1 MPREPP
7 VRVVRELTS
16 RGYNAER
23 EAVTLLAGASDP
35 AAAVER
41 AVDAAPDD
49 ALTLTT
55 DHVRE
60 VVDDATPN
68 ASDSEADAS
77 GGDAPTAPTET
88 AAAAT
93 ATQSADPG
101 PEAPTDETAS
111 ATASTGATD
120 DDIQPTEST
129 TPVETKG
136 VSEGQNAAGR
146 RDGRDARDDSQRSV
160 EIDGDITGES
170 TGTGEY
176 ADFVATFR
184 DRYDRLSKK
193 LRGRVNHRPTDALD
207 SMPGGS
213 EAAVVG
219 MVNDVR
225 STASGHWLVEVEDTN
240 GVFPTLV
247 MKDRDIADHVDELLT
262 DEVIA
267 VEGTISDDGGILFAD
282 ELHFPDIPRTH
293 SASTAD
299 RHVQAALVSDV
310 HVGSQEFAADAW
322 QAFADWLHTE
332 EADPV
337 EYLLI
342 AGDMVEGVGVYPDQ
356 DEELDIVDIYE
367 QYETFAEHLK
377 DVPGDME
384 IVMIP
389 GNHDA
394 VLTEVI
400 NRPKYTELD
409 PTVVL
414 FLTFPAFYGF
424 MIGDLGYGILYGA
437 LGFWLYRGFD
447 SEMISKLGGVA
458 MWAGGFTALFGVL
471 YGEIF
476 GLHLVT
482 EYLWHGALGL
492 ADAPLKKGLH
502 VSAFAELWL
511 AASLLFGIAHLAIG
525 YVFGLVNETRSHGLK
540 AAVTESG
547 GPLLLMAGVGAWLFS
562 THMQSGGGPRPE
574 LLYRALELPPIV
586 GIVGLA
592 LAVLG
597 LVLVTIGEGAAGFL
611 ESPTYALVNT
621 VSYTRIAAVLLA
633 KAGMAYVVNLLVF
646 GAYELHLE
654 EPETVEYMFGLFSA
668 TLEHETHFMLF
679 NTHTHGGEVLFPG
692 LIHMGTAG
700 VLGGIVVFVLGH
712 LLVLALGVTS
722 AGLQTL
728 RLEYVEFF
736 NKFYEGGGEKYHP
749 FGHQRNYTTE
759 D

>member
-7 VRVVRELTS
+7 VRVVREVTS

-23 EAVTLLAGASDP
+23 EAVTLLATARDP

-60 VVDDATPN
+60 VLDDATPSTS
-68 ASDSEADAS
+68 ATDADAP
-77 GGDAPTAPTET
+77 GKDAAAGEATASETTTADTTTTET
-88 AAAAT
+88 AAADTTTAAAAT
-93 ATQSADPG
+93 KSAESE
-101 PEAPTDETAS
+101 PEASTDQTTTPTAS
-111 ATASTGATD
+111 SGVGD
-120 DDIQPTEST
+120 DDIRTRKRTS
-129 TPVETKG
+129 PVETKG
-136 VSEGQNAAGR
+136 VSEGQNEAGR

-219 MVNDVR
+219 MVNDIR

-282 ELHFPDIPRTH
+282 DLHFPDIPRTH
-293 SASTAD
+293 RPSTAD

-332 EADPV
+332 EADAV

-342 AGDMVEGVGVYPDQ
+342 AGDMVEGVGVYPNQ
-356 DEELDIVDIYE
+356 DEELDIVDIYD

-394 VLTEVI
+394 VRLAE
-400 NRPKYTELD
+400 PQ
-409 PTVVL
+409 
-414 FLTFPAFYGF
+414 PAFDEELRDIMSAHDARFTGNPSTVTVEGVDILMYHGVS
-424 MIGDLGYGILYGA
+424 IDEIIAEYPGD
-437 LGFWLYRGFD
+437 D
-447 SEMISKLGGVA
+447 ISYDNPHRAMEQLLKKRHVAPQFGGRTRVAPEKEDYLVIDEAPDVFHTGHVHKLGV
-458 MWAGGFTALFGVL
+458 GGYHNVR
-471 YGEIF
+471 
-476 GLHLVT
+476 
-482 EYLWHGALGL
+482 
-492 ADAPLKKGLH
+492 
-502 VSAFAELWL
+502 
-511 AASLLFGIAHLAIG
+511 
-525 YVFGLVNETRSHGLK
+525 LVNSGCWQHQTEFQKSVNIDPDVATAPILDLDTLD
-540 AAVTESG
+540 VT
-547 GPLLLMAGVGAWLFS
+547 V
-562 THMQSGGGPRPE
+562 R
-574 LLYRALELPPIV
+574 
-586 GIVGLA
+586 
-592 LAVLG
+592 
-597 LVLVTIGEGAAGFL
+597 
-611 ESPTYALVNT
+611 
-621 VSYTRIAAVLLA
+621 
-633 KAGMAYVVNLLVF
+633 
-646 GAYELHLE
+646 
-654 EPETVEYMFGLFSA
+654 
-668 TLEHETHFMLF
+668 
-679 NTHTHGGEVLFPG
+679 
-692 LIHMGTAG
+692 
-700 VLGGIVVFVLGH
+700 
-712 LLVLALGVTS
+712 
-722 AGLQTL
+722 
-728 RLEYVEFF
+728 
-736 NKFYEGGGEKYHP
+736 KFA
-749 FGHQRNYTTE
+749 
-759 D
+759 

>member
-41 AVDAAPDD
+41 AVDAAPED

-60 VVDDATPN
+60 VLDDATPN
-68 ASDSEADAS
+68 APAEDTPSDDATDEPAAETTD
-77 GGDAPTAPTET
+77 GTT
-88 AAAAT
+88 AAAT
-93 ATQSADPG
+93 T
-101 PEAPTDETAS
+101 EPTDEPAEPPAPSDEPAGAAAGAAAAS
-111 ATASTGATD
+111 QTPDAVADSTSERDTTSSTGD
-120 DDIQPTEST
+120 EIEDIQTTEST
-129 TPVETKG
+129 TPDETKG
-136 VSEGQNAAGR
+136 GDDARNATGR
-146 RDGRDARDDSQRSV
+146 RDDRPARDDAERSV
-160 EIDGDITGES
+160 EIEGDVTGES

-219 MVNDVR
+219 MVNDIR

-247 MKDRDIADHVDELLT
+247 MKDRDIAAHVDELLM

-293 SASTAD
+293 RPSTAD

-322 QAFADWLHTE
+322 DAFADWLHTE
-332 EADPV
+332 EADAV
-337 EYLLI
+337 EYLLV

-356 DEELDIVDIYE
+356 DEELDIVDIYD

-394 VLTEVI
+394 VRLAE
-400 NRPKYTELD
+400 PQ
-409 PTVVL
+409 
-414 FLTFPAFYGF
+414 PAFDEELRSIMSAHDARFTGNPSTVTLEGVDILMYHGVS
-424 MIGDLGYGILYGA
+424 IDEIIAEYPGDDVSYDNPHRAMEQLLKKRHVAPQFGGRTRVAPEKEDYLVIDEAPDVFHTGHVH
-437 LGFWLYRGFD
+437 
-447 SEMISKLGGVA
+447 KLGV
-458 MWAGGFTALFGVL
+458 GGYHNVR
-471 YGEIF
+471 
-476 GLHLVT
+476 
-482 EYLWHGALGL
+482 
-492 ADAPLKKGLH
+492 
-502 VSAFAELWL
+502 
-511 AASLLFGIAHLAIG
+511 
-525 YVFGLVNETRSHGLK
+525 LVNSGCWQHQTEFQKSVNIDPDVATAPILDLDTLD
-540 AAVTESG
+540 VT
-547 GPLLLMAGVGAWLFS
+547 V
-562 THMQSGGGPRPE
+562 R
-574 LLYRALELPPIV
+574 
-586 GIVGLA
+586 
-592 LAVLG
+592 
-597 LVLVTIGEGAAGFL
+597 
-611 ESPTYALVNT
+611 
-621 VSYTRIAAVLLA
+621 
-633 KAGMAYVVNLLVF
+633 
-646 GAYELHLE
+646 
-654 EPETVEYMFGLFSA
+654 
-668 TLEHETHFMLF
+668 
-679 NTHTHGGEVLFPG
+679 
-692 LIHMGTAG
+692 
-700 VLGGIVVFVLGH
+700 
-712 LLVLALGVTS
+712 
-722 AGLQTL
+722 
-728 RLEYVEFF
+728 
-736 NKFYEGGGEKYHP
+736 KFA
-749 FGHQRNYTTE
+749 
-759 D
+759 